1 MFLYA
6 RSPNEHNKKIF
17 LFPKYNSLWMWG
29 TTFYFALIGGQML
42 KRFDLLF
49 SYYVGFFY
57 LESSLILYYHVLQT
71 IKFLKERSYVSKA
84 LWVHTYKQ
92 SKYIIWLFWLVS
104 FMYYHINTI

>member
-49 SYYVGFFY
+49 SYYVGFFLFGIVTY
-57 LESSLILYYHVLQT
+57 FILSRLTNYKV
-71 IKFLKERSYVSKA
+71 LKERSYVSKA